1 MPGISIR
8 SESEVRKL
16 ISSFKTSYKEDWDE
30 WLVTPKENWPE
41 VFPKLLK
48 KWQAVRPNKIRG
60 SSHEMLHEAPY
71 IEDLLSESEV
81 HLVKL
86 VKFDMS
92 QESSFS
98 EISIQAI
105 KALWDIFLKLPYTDN
120 AKNGKASVVGISK
133 AVLLLTQ
140 GRVGPA
146 FDSYVRKQFGVDEPL
161 NADEWINCLKLVQ
174 KDISVFENQN
184 GILFGELMPQSSR
197 HIHNGRIYDM
207 ILGPRA
213 N

>member
-30 WLVTPKENWPE
+30 WLITPKENWPE
-41 VFPKLLK
+41 AFPKLLK

-60 SSHEMLHEAPY
+60 SSSEMLHEAPY
-71 IEDLLSESEV
+71 IEDLLTDSEV

-98 EISIQAI
+98 EISITAI

-197 HIHNGRIYDM
+197 PIHNGRIYDM

-213 N
+213 K